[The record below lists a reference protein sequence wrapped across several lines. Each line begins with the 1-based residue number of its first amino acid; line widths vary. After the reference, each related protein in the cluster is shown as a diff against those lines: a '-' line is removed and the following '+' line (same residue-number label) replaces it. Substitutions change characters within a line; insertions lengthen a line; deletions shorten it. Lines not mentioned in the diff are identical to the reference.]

1 MTAPPRPR
9 FPVPP
14 GPRTAPESADAA
26 RRPGGAA
33 TASLRS
39 LSMAM
44 FKGYLRDRTTMFFTF
59 VFPLMFLVVFGL
71 LFGDSG
77 TSRTRIAVVGDG
89 PVIAALD
96 RTGAVEEQRF
106 ATLDQALEKVRS
118 GDLPAAVAQQGNDVV
133 LRFAASDQVRA
144 GMVLGLVG
152 GVVDQVNLAATG
164 QPPRLALQAQRVEDT
179 SFKAIQFLTPGILS
193 WGVATSA
200 VFGTAAALVSWRSKQ
215 VLRRIRLAPVRPWTV
230 LSSRLLVS
238 IVVSVLQAALFVA
251 VAATPVFGLT
261 LGGQWWLAVPL
272 LVVGTLAFFSVGVL
286 VGSFTKTPEA
296 ATAVANLLVLPM
308 AFLSGTFFNIDNAPR
323 WLQLVSKALPL
334 RHMNDGMLDVLVRG
348 KGAGA
353 LVTPVAVLLG
363 FTVVVGFLA
372 SRLFSWED
380 S

>member
-1 MTAPPRPR
+1 
-9 FPVPP
+9 V
-14 GPRTAPESADAA
+14 ED
-26 RRPGGAA
+26 
-33 TASLRS
+33 ASL
-39 LSMAM
+39 
-44 FKGYLRDRTTMFFTF
+44 
-59 VFPLMFLVVFGL
+59 
-71 LFGDSG
+71 
-77 TSRTRIAVVGDG
+77 
-89 PVIAALD
+89 
-96 RTGAVEEQRF
+96 
-106 ATLDQALEKVRS
+106 
-118 GDLPAAVAQQGNDVV
+118 
-133 LRFAASDQVRA
+133 
-144 GMVLGLVG
+144 
-152 GVVDQVNLAATG
+152 
-164 QPPRLALQAQRVEDT
+164 
-179 SFKAIQFLTPGILS
+179 KAIQFLTPGILS

-215 VLRRIRLAPVRPWTV
+215 VLRRIRLAPVRPLTV

-323 WLQLVSKALPL
+323 WLQVVSKALPL

-348 KGAGA
+348 KGVGA